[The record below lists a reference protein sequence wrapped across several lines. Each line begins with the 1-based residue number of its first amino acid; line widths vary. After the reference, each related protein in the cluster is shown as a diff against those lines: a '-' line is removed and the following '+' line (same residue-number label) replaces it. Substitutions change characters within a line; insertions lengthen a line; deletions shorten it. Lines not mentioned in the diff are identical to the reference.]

1 MPILIDKHCRLNP
14 SPDDG
19 TRLLV
24 MRYWPRG
31 MSKDRFESWLP
42 HMAPSPGLLKWLMD
56 RSEGQKWAP
65 DDVWEHWSMLYR
77 REMKLQKDA
86 ILDLRRRQEEGETIT
101 LLCSC
106 HDKSRCHRSIL
117 HNLILEGEYE

>member
-19 TRLLV
+19 IRLLV

-31 MSKDRFESWLP
+31 MAKDRFDAWLP
-42 HMAPSPGLLKWLMD
+42 HLAPSPGLLKWLMD
-56 RSEGQKWAP
+56 RCEGRRWAS

-77 REMKLQKDA
+77 REMKSQREV
-86 ILDLRRRQEEGETIT
+86 ILDIRHRHEAGETIT
-101 LLCSC
+101 LLCAC
-106 HDKSRCHRSIL
+106 HDKTRCHRGIL
-117 HNLILEGEYE
+117 RDLILGI